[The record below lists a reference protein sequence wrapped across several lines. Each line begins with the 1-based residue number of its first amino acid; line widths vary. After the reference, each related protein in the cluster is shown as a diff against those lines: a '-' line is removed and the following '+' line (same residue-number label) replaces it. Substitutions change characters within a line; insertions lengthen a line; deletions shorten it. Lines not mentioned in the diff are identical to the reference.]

1 MLGANAPEVAAVR
14 RDQSFE
20 LQPLR
25 HRHQRGIDQA
35 QKVVLA
41 KQLRAPG
48 EVGLDEMRHQP
59 SSFFRRLPAWGSTSR
74 QRSSS

>member
-1 MLGANAPEVAAVR
+1 MLGANASEVAAVR

-25 HRHQRGIDQA
+25 HRHQRSIDQA

-48 EVGLDEMRHQP
+48 EVGLGEI
-59 SSFFRRLPAWGSTSR
+59 
-74 QRSSS
+74 